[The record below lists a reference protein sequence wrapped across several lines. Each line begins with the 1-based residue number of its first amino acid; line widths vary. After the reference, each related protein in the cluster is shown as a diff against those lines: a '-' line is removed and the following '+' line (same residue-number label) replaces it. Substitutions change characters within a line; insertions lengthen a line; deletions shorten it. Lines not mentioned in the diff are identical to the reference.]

1 MSKLIGRSYTVIDCR
16 LLEDTFNL
24 MKVAH
29 FIYGHQL
36 TLSEVNDIHFYGYSE
51 IRRGL
56 ERLDIWMSCEQ
67 IKSTISFGSRF
78 DFRVVGK
85 TVGGLWLF
93 SEDNRRVP
101 NKDDLI
107 IRPLDWSVYLGF
119 LQVCK
124 DNKIIERMKERNAAD
139 ERAQERSRKIIEA
152 IIEKNTS
159 GLTEKDFH

>member
-1 MSKLIGRSYTVIDCR
+1 MSKLIGRSYTVVDCG

-36 TLSEVNDIHFYGYSE
+36 AIHDVRDVRFYGYSE

-56 ERLDIWMSCEQ
+56 EKLDIWMPCEQ
-67 IKSTISFGSRF
+67 IKNTISFGSRF
-78 DFRVVGK
+78 NFRIVGM

-107 IRPLDWSVYLGF
+107 IRPLDWRVYLGF
-119 LQVCK
+119 LQLCK
-124 DNKIIERMKERNAAD
+124 DNKIIERMKERNAAI
-139 ERAQERSRKIIEA
+139 ERSRLICSA

-159 GLTEKDFH
+159 GFTEEDFH

>member
-1 MSKLIGRSYTVIDCR
+1 MSKLIGRSYTMVDCKH
-16 LLEDTFNL
+16 LEDTFNL

-36 TLSEVNDIHFYGYSE
+36 TLSEERGIPFYGYSE

-78 DFRVVGK
+78 NFRVVGM
-85 TVGGLWLF
+85 TVGGLWMVY
-93 SEDNRRVP
+93 EDTRQVR
-101 NKDDLI
+101 NKDAI
-107 IRPLDWSVYLGF
+107 IITPLDWDVYLGF

-124 DNKIIERMKERNAAD
+124 DNKIIERMIESNAAAK
-139 ERAQERSRKIIEA
+139 RAQERSRKIIEA

-159 GLTEKDFH
+159 GLTDKDFH